1 MIEGKVSL
9 ARECWKGEDETLDR
23 DTGNLLR
30 AVVRSGEK
38 AVRETFA
45 ELATKI
51 SCWEETIEGAL
62 QHGVLPMLYFE
73 LAAKDQPF
81 RQRHWNSLESN
92 SSDNAFHCLTNAAE
106 LLKVLNA
113 FEKAGIAAM
122 PFKGVV
128 LGAAAY
134 GDMTARTAGDLD
146 VLIYLSRFA
155 CEATRILQKRGYELT
170 TKVLEDGS
178 PEAEN
183 YFEYHFERADDGMVL
198 ELRWRLELTQ
208 PRYRHDL
215 GMDWVW
221 PRRRTVK
228 LAGADVPNLD
238 PVSGLLI
245 LCMHGSKHVWSRLIW
260 ICRRGEVD
268 RKRAGA
274 GLGFRAAGGE
284 ARGIWRCL
292 ALECCW
298 RGALRVRRFLPR
310 LYGALRG
317 PDGAR
322 LADFLQE
329 NIFEEPGKLPEGWV
343 PYSIQILDFGI
354 GLACCVSPSFLRPNA
369 RDRAVVKLPK
379 SLEALYYVIR
389 PFRMLLDRSSR

>member
-1 MIEGKVSL
+1 MISL
-9 ARECWKGEDETLDR
+9 DH

-38 AVRETFA
+38 ACGETFTG
-45 ELATKI
+45 LASKI
-51 SCWEETIEGAL
+51 GCWEEAIEGAR

-73 LAAKDQPF
+73 LAANGSAIPAET
-81 RQRHWNSLESN
+81 LELARIEFEH
-92 SSDNAFHCLTNAAE
+92 NAFHCLTNAAE
-106 LLKVLNA
+106 LLEVLNA

-146 VLIYLSRFA
+146 LLIYFRDLM
-155 CEATRILQKRGYELT
+155 EASRILKKRGYEVT
-170 TKVLEDGS
+170 TKVLQDGS
-178 PEAEN
+178 PEAED
-183 YFEYHFERADDGMVL
+183 YFEYHFVRADDGMVL

-208 PRYRHDL
+208 PRYSHDL

-228 LAGADVPNLD
+228 LAGADVSNLD

-245 LCMHGSKHVWSRLIW
+245 LCMHGSKHAWSRLIW
-260 ICRRGEVD
+260 IADVAKLIESDPGLDWDFAQQEA
-268 RKRAGA
+268 KRL
-274 GLGFRAAGGE
+274 GL
-284 ARGIWRCL
+284 WRCL
-292 ALECCW
+292 ALGVLLARWVAGAQVPDE
-298 RGALRVRRFLPR
+298 ALRRFEGDR
-310 LYGALRG
+310 TAH
-317 PDGAR
+317 R

-329 NIFEEPGKLPEGWV
+329 NIFKAPGSMPGGWV
-343 PYSIQILDFGI
+343 PYNIQILDFRDRAGA
-354 GLACCVSPSFLRPNA
+354 LVSPSFLRPNA
-369 RDRAVVKLPK
+369 RDRSVVKLPK

-389 PFRMLLDRSSR
+389 PFRILLDRSSR